1 MSENAEIKGLP
12 EKIRDIREGSP
23 TPAEALQAIT
33 RAKAKEVASR
43 WGAFEGK
50 NLNGVAS
57 FQTRSGQAQ
66 IGAIRHRQEPD
77 GLDSVEVW
85 TGPETDGPPAF
96 RLINPPVLVPDAAG
110 SEILTDYDPMRKVN
124 VVRRFRVDPLQ
135 AIAEVIASKGGEG
148 A

>member
-1 MSENAEIKGLP
+1 MSQPIP
-12 EKIRDIREGSP
+12 DKIRDIREGSP

-33 RAKAKEVASR
+33 RAKSKEVATR
-43 WGAFEGK
+43 WDEFGGK
-50 NLNGVAS
+50 NMNGVAT

-85 TGPETDGPPAF
+85 LGPQSEGPPAF

-110 SEILTDYDPMRKVN
+110 SEILTEYDPLRKTN

-135 AIAEVIASKGGEG
+135 AIAEVIASGRGEQ